1 MKVYLIAALTA
12 DGLIARDQNQI
23 STSWTSDEDRKWF
36 WRRTRQTPILIMG
49 RKNYQATGKL
59 LPKRQTIV
67 MTRQTTWP
75 AVGTTPAQPLES
87 LVGAAELEPEST
99 GLFFTNKTPI
109 EMMKFLTDKKYSEV
123 AICGGSSIYTQF
135 AKANLIDD
143 YYLTIEPIFFGKG
156 IGLFNEV
163 LDLKLTLVESQALNP
178 STLLLHFQPQR

>member
-12 DGLIARDQNQI
+12 DGMIARDQDQI

-36 WRRTRQTPILIMG
+36 WRRTKQTPILIMG

-67 MTRQTTWP
+67 MTRQKTWP
-75 AVGTTPAQPLES
+75 AVGSIPAQPVDA
-87 LVGAAELEPEST
+87 LVRAAELEPEST
-99 GLFFTNKTPI
+99 GLFFTNKTPTEI
-109 EMMKFLTDKKYSEV
+109 LKFLADKNYSEV

-135 AKANLIDD
+135 AKADLIDD
-143 YYLTIEPIFFGKG
+143 YYLTVEPIFFGQG

-178 STLLLHFQPQR
+178 NTLWLHYQPQR